1 MGAEVGEI
9 GPLQRPGMGRLQDDL
24 WRNAGLER
32 LGPTRRAQAPPVAG
46 AEPGKPELGPRGS
59 EVVADR
65 RAELEELGGDEHTHG
80 VHPHVLG
87 ARVAAAVAVEA
98 GERIHRAGLELAAEN
113 VLRHGVSLP
122 RDEGGAGAVGTD
134 GGRPIPARAP

>member
-24 WRNAGLER
+24 WRDTRLER
-32 LGPTRRAQAPPVAG
+32 FGPTRRAQAPPVAG
-46 AEPGKPELGPRGS
+46 AEPGKPELGSWGS

-98 GERIHRAGLELAAEN
+98 GEWIHRAGLELGAEN

-122 RDEGGAGAVGTD
+122 RHRGGAGAVVTH
-134 GGRPIPARAP
+134 GGRPAVARAS